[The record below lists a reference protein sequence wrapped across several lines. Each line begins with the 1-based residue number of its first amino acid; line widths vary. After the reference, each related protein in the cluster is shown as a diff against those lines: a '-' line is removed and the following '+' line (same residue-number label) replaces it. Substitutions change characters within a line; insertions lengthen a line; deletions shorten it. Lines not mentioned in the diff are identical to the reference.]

1 VPLPADPAGLAT
13 TALVSDRAPAQ
24 WSPGMTDAQ
33 AQRLFQDMGAHQQAL
48 KLQIEELQRTQAALR
63 QSHARYLD
71 LYQRAPVGYCT
82 VNAQGLIIEF
92 NQMAATLLQVAGDDL
107 LQHAFVLNLVADQRA
122 GFADCCQRLRQ
133 TGQTQTCSVQ
143 MLRRDANA
151 FWASLSVN
159 QAPGLAGAATLRV
172 AFEDISGSIRE
183 CCQGEAARAAM
194 HQELQQSHQRLR
206 DMAAQNEQRLEQE
219 RKSIAREVHDELGQ
233 VLTALRLNLSA
244 VKLRFATQDEALLA
258 QVTGMKALVDRALDG
273 VRHVAGHLRPAE
285 LALGLPAALAG
296 LCDVV
301 ARRAG
306 MACQFSLHGAMPALE
321 EARAI
326 VIYRIVQESLTNIS
340 RHARAR
346 HASVTLSC
354 HDHRLALTVCDDGC
368 GFDPQLPA
376 GQRSFG
382 LLGMCERAAVL
393 GSTLHI
399 RSAPGHGCQIELLI
413 PVSSTPTNPTGA
425 HHD

>member
-1 VPLPADPAGLAT
+1 MPLPADPAGLAT

-122 GFADCCQRLRQ
+122 
-133 TGQTQTCSVQ
+133 QTQTCSVQ

-159 QAPGLAGAATLRV
+159 QAADLAGAATLRV
-172 AFEDISGSIRE
+172 AFEDISSSIRE
-183 CCQGEAARAAM
+183 RCQGEAARAAM
-194 HQELQQSHQRLR
+194 HLELHQSHQRLR

-233 VLTALRLNLSA
+233 VLTALRLNLS
-244 VKLRFATQDEALLA
+244 VCWPRS
-258 QVTGMKALVDRALDG
+258 
-273 VRHVAGHLRPAE
+273 PA
-285 LALGLPAALAG
+285 
-296 LCDVV
+296 
-301 ARRAG
+301 
-306 MACQFSLHGAMPALE
+306 
-321 EARAI
+321 
-326 VIYRIVQESLTNIS
+326 
-340 RHARAR
+340 
-346 HASVTLSC
+346 
-354 HDHRLALTVCDDGC
+354 
-368 GFDPQLPA
+368 
-376 GQRSFG
+376 
-382 LLGMCERAAVL
+382 
-393 GSTLHI
+393 
-399 RSAPGHGCQIELLI
+399 
-413 PVSSTPTNPTGA
+413 
-425 HHD
+425 